1 LYRFWIL
8 EFLIFVYKLPQIL
21 AGLFQ
26 TKDGGEHVPKDK
38 IHADEHVDDVK
49 EDTIAQ
55 IFQLIDAAFK
65 VPNNFVDWFHH
76 FVEELLD
83 GVGLLLLLFGFGVVL
98 FYGRCRFVF
107 RCWTFH
113 LIIVYTIELYTI
125 IRSAGRVQMQP
136 CGSLLSSI

>member
-1 LYRFWIL
+1 
-8 EFLIFVYKLPQIL
+8 L

-26 TKDGGEHVPKDK
+26 AKYGGEHVPKDK
-38 IHADEHVDDVK
+38 IHADKHVDDVK

-83 GVGLLLLLFGFGVVL
+83 RVGLLLLLFGFGVVL

-107 RCWTFH
+107 RC
-113 LIIVYTIELYTI
+113 
-125 IRSAGRVQMQP
+125 
-136 CGSLLSSI
+136 